1 MFGYISMEGQYRD
14 CMVELSTGHAILNAT
29 LPVMLIHPV
38 LVSQLMAMLGQVHA
52 ILTALH
58 TAEFFQVDPRA
69 WLRRYA
75 VGVLGPYFTLVFG
88 YFVCTLSFVFGYVF
102 LLPLFTFSAT
112 LTAGVSMVLFKLVMP
127 YLEAKEGEDKE
138 AQEKF
143 AKELKEAGGEG
154 CTCWCNSAWA
164 KLWCINIVQ
173 GFPRSCRDQLREVLW
188 WFDAWKDP
196 DGGDDEFRHLLQPNR
211 ATTGSSIAPG
221 PHSVPSLAARPRSAP
236 WKLMFFN
243 IEFVLIRKP

>member
-14 CMVELSTGHAILNAT
+14 CMVELPTGHAILNAT

-69 WLRRYA
+69 WLRRYM

-102 LLPLFTFSAT
+102 LLPLFIFSAT
-112 LTAGVSMVLFKLVMP
+112 LTAGLSMVLFKLVT
-127 YLEAKEGEDKE
+127 YLKAKEGEDKE

-143 AKELKEAGGEG
+143 TKELKEAGGEG
-154 CTCWCNSAWA
+154 CTGWCNSAWA
-164 KLWCINIVQ
+164 KLWCANAV
-173 GFPRSCRDQLREVLW
+173 V
-188 WFDAWKDP
+188 
-196 DGGDDEFRHLLQPNR
+196 
-211 ATTGSSIAPG
+211 GSPAS
-221 PHSVPSLAARPRSAP
+221 
-236 WKLMFFN
+236 
-243 IEFVLIRKP
+243 